1 MDKETIPFETLNLI
15 VSPCLCVKDGRIFR
29 CNQAADPLMLPEG
42 CEITPLL
49 ATGREEYAAF
59 RGGSLYLTL
68 NISGTVFGA
77 EVERRG
83 DWDFFLLEGPEETRE
98 LRALALAAA
107 DLREPLAGIQVSA
120 EMLAREAGPEA
131 ERQTAALNRS
141 MAQMLRVIGNMS
153 AAAAGLSHQELVEIT
168 AVFREIFEKAQTLL
182 RGIDLSLSYH
192 GPEHRLYCVADTQ
205 ELERAILNLLSN
217 AAKFT
222 PKGGSITASLTRQGR
237 MLRLC
242 VQDTGSGISDAIRG
256 SVFRRYL
263 RQPSIEDGRSGL
275 GLGMVMVRSAAS
287 HHGGTVLMDR
297 PPQGGTRVTM
307 TIAIRQDCGTQL
319 RSPLLRI
326 DYAGER
332 DHALMELSDVLPAEY
347 YRDF

>member
-1 MDKETIPFETLNLI
+1 MDKETIPVETLNLI
-15 VSPCLCVKDGRIFR
+15 VSPCLCVKDGRILR
-29 CNQAADPLMLPEG
+29 CNEAASRLMLPEG
-42 CEITPLL
+42 SEITPLL

-59 RGGSLYLTL
+59 QGGSLYLTL
-68 NISGTVFGA
+68 NVSGTVFGA
-77 EVERRG
+77 EVEHRG
-83 DWDFFLLEGPEETRE
+83 ALDFFLLEGPEETRE

-107 DLREPLAGIQVSA
+107 DLRQPLAGLQASA
-120 EMLAREAGPEA
+120 EMLAREAGPGA
-131 ERQTAALNRS
+131 EKQAAALNRG

-153 AAAAGLSHQELVEIT
+153 AAASGLSHQELVEIT

-182 RGIDLSLSYH
+182 AGIDLSLSYH
-192 GPEHRLYCVADTQ
+192 GPEHSLYCVADAQ
-205 ELERAILNLLSN
+205 ELERAALNLLSN

-242 VQDTGSGISDAIRG
+242 VQDTGSGIPDALRG

-263 RQPSIEDGRSGL
+263 RQPSIEDGRFGL

-287 HHGGTVLMDR
+287 HHGGAVLLDH
-297 PPQGGTRVTM
+297 PSQGGTRVTM
-307 TIAIRQDCGTQL
+307 TIAIRQDGGTRL

-347 YRDF
+347 YKDF

>member
-1 MDKETIPFETLNLI
+1 MDKETFPVETLNLI
-15 VSPCLCVKDGRIFR
+15 VSPCLCVKDGRILR
-29 CNQAADPLMLPEG
+29 CNAAAERLMLPEG
-42 CEITPLL
+42 SEITPLL

-59 RGGSLYLTL
+59 QGGSLYLTL
-68 NISGTVFGA
+68 DISGTVFGA

-83 DWDFFLLEGPEETRE
+83 EWDFFLLEGSEETRE

-107 DLREPLAGIQVSA
+107 DLRQPLAGLQAST
-120 EMLAREAGPEA
+120 EMLAREAGPDG
-131 ERQTAALNRS
+131 RQQAAALNRGL
-141 MAQMLRVIGNMS
+141 AQMLRVIGNMS

-168 AVFREIFEKAQTLL
+168 AVFREIFEKARLL
-182 RGIDLSLSYH
+182 LDGIGLTINYH
-192 GPEHRLYCVADTQ
+192 GPEHTLYCMADTQ
-205 ELERAILNLLSN
+205 ELERATLNLLSN

-222 PKGGSITASLTRQGR
+222 PKGGQITASLTRQGR

-242 VQDTGSGISDAIRG
+242 IQDSGSGIPDSIRG

-263 RQPSIEDGRSGL
+263 RQPSIEDGRFGL

-287 HHGGTVLMDR
+287 HHGGAVLLDH
-297 PPQGGTRVTM
+297 PPQGGTRVTL
-307 TIAIRQDCGTQL
+307 TLAIRQDSGTQL

-332 DHALMELSDVLPAEY
+332 DHALLELSDVLPAEY
-347 YRDF
+347 YKDF